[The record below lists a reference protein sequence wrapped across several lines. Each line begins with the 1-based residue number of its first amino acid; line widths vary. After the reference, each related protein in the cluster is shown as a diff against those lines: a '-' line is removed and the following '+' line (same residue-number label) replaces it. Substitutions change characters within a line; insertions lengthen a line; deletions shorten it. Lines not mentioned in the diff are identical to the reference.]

1 LLQNKEFFAS
11 VVDEEVEAEYE
22 SKSDKK
28 QIYPPDITTV
38 DINDLL
44 ARIRNHVLSHRIRI
58 KEFFEDMDP
67 LRSSKMTKNR
77 FLRCLNSIGIS
88 SIGDLNLNKA
98 QLYALTMKYEDQNDK
113 LKVDW
118 KKFENDIESGKN
130 IQN

>member
-1 LLQNKEFFAS
+1 MLQNKEFFAS